1 MDMRLCKGVYLAGPM
16 AGLTPTIMKVW
27 RELAKEELEAAQIPV
42 LDPTRRISYY
52 EQTLNDKGL
61 NHNAANRIFK
71 QDLRDIARCEVL
83 LVDMR
88 DHWQVG
94 AKSQGT
100 AAEMMFAHMK
110 NKIIIVW
117 KNPDDKLNP
126 FITAMATEVYDKLTD
141 AIDAAIDYAS

>member
-1 MDMRLCKGVYLAGPM
+1 MRLCKGVYLAGPM
-16 AGLTPTIMKVW
+16 AGLRPTIMKAW
-27 RELAKEELEAAQIPV
+27 REIAKLDLEAAQIPV
-42 LDPTRRISYY
+42 LDPTRRITYH

-88 DHWQVG
+88 DHDN

-117 KNPDDKLNP
+117 KDKDDNLNP
-126 FITAMATEVYDKLTD
+126 FVTAMATEVYNTLTD

>member
-1 MDMRLCKGVYLAGPM
+1 MEMRLCKGVYLAGPM
-16 AGLTPTIMKVW
+16 AGLRPTVMKGW
-27 RELAKEELEAAQIPV
+27 REIARLDLEAAQIPV
-42 LDPTRRISYY
+42 LDPTRRITYH

-88 DHWQVG
+88 DHHN

-117 KNPDDKLNP
+117 KDKNDSLNP
-126 FITAMATEVYDKLTD
+126 FITAMATEVYNTLSD